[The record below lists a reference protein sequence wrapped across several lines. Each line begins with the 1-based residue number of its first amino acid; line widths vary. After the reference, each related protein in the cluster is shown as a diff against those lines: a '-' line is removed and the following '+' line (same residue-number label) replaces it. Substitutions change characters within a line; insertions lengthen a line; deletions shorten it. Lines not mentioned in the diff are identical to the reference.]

1 MYLDFYQLREHP
13 FGEAP
18 DPRFLY
24 FTPSHREALAS
35 IFYAIETGRGFS
47 ALIAAPGMGKTT
59 LLNRLREA
67 ARENVRT
74 VFFFQIDRTSR
85 HLYESLMKE
94 LGIPATHDDAQG
106 LITEALNHNAR
117 RGERLVLIIDEAQNL
132 EIPVLESVRL
142 LSNIETPTAKLLHI
156 VLAGQPQL
164 ADTLMKQELAQLR
177 QRISTFCRLSTLS
190 HAETGEYLAHRLRV
204 AGHKGDVVFSPG
216 AVEMIAASSRGI
228 PRNVN
233 SLAANALSLGFVKR
247 QALIDASTMSEVIG
261 DLSLR
266 DFKTG
271 WDLTVHDVDGVREVF
286 EVESAPCIPV
296 QKPPAPGEAPALTR
310 VSEPQAGSEGRP
322 RTANRLPS
330 VPVQLRLGQP
340 AKGSE
345 RHRKSFIWTAAV
357 IVAAGI
363 ALGGYYAFHR
373 NQLVLMNLRQRYAS
387 RSQPAVAAN
396 SPARVASPPAAPK
409 TPPAPAT
416 PQNQAVIQPAK
427 EVTDGRA
434 NARNAIR
441 TLKSVEQ
448 PQKLS
453 TILTPGKARAIP
465 KGPEP
470 ENPPAAVATVEA
482 PPPAAASVGKLL
494 VTSNVPGATI
504 MLDGRSEPDWI
515 TPHTFTDLQV
525 GSYEVALFR
534 QGYRQARHIA
544 NVAAGK
550 LMIVDATLVVP
561 SGALV
566 ISTNPPG
573 ADVSIDGRPY
583 GSSPVRANVDAG
595 QHSFS
600 ARLAGRETV
609 SGNVT
614 VGDQTVVTKG
624 LDLPPALATPPE
636 MNVEVTTHP
645 PKATVYVGG
654 SPKGTTPLSFHIA
667 PGRHT
672 LIIFLSGFRPVRR
685 EIEVPEKGVATVKET
700 LVAP

>member
-266 DFKTG
+266 DFNTG
-271 WDLTVHDVDGVREVF
+271 SDLTVHDVDGVREVF
-286 EVESAPCIPV
+286 EVESTLPIPV
-296 QKPPAPGEAPALTR
+296 QMPPAP
-310 VSEPQAGSEGRP
+310 
-322 RTANRLPS
+322 
-330 VPVQLRLGQP
+330 
-340 AKGSE
+340 
-345 RHRKSFIWTAAV
+345 
-357 IVAAGI
+357 
-363 ALGGYYAFHR
+363 
-373 NQLVLMNLRQRYAS
+373 
-387 RSQPAVAAN
+387 
-396 SPARVASPPAAPK
+396 PP
-409 TPPAPAT
+409 
-416 PQNQAVIQPAK
+416 
-427 EVTDGRA
+427 
-434 NARNAIR
+434 
-441 TLKSVEQ
+441 
-448 PQKLS
+448 
-453 TILTPGKARAIP
+453 
-465 KGPEP
+465 
-470 ENPPAAVATVEA
+470 TVEA
-482 PPPAAASVGKLL
+482 ESDPDALIEALRKRAVEGTAATPTRQKSPPGVRESPLALDMLRKSSLKLGRREIVFSIIVLACWLAVMGGVSYVGKPNP
-494 VTSNVPGATI
+494 TNAT
-504 MLDGRSEPDWI
+504 
-515 TPHTFTDLQV
+515 
-525 GSYEVALFR
+525 GS
-534 QGYRQARHIA
+534 
-544 NVAAGK
+544 VAAGK
-550 LMIVDATLVVP
+550 AGPNTSGQEDFPETITVEVQPNQTLEQIGRRYFGHFDNGVAQQIYRLNPDLGDPRRLQIGQRIRLPKHIVSRKRARPT
-561 SGALV
+561 SAAL
-566 ISTNPPG
+566 
-573 ADVSIDGRPY
+573 AD
-583 GSSPVRANVDAG
+583 
-595 QHSFS
+595 
-600 ARLAGRETV
+600 ETV
-609 SGNVT
+609 SR
-614 VGDQTVVTKG
+614 D
-624 LDLPPALATPPE
+624 
-636 MNVEVTTHP
+636 
-645 PKATVYVGG
+645 
-654 SPKGTTPLSFHIA
+654 A
-667 PGRHT
+667 PQEGQK
-672 LIIFLSGFRPVRR
+672 P
-685 EIEVPEKGVATVKET
+685 
-700 LVAP
+700 